1 MPERMI
7 LCHSFPPKGQGKV
20 RSDLLGLAKVL
31 GRIIVFKVVELSQT
45 LEKIRLRR
53 RRPRIHKRNLTVGL
67 LAQHG
72 CRVQK
77 PERGKKQDSRN
88 SFHWHNPFGKRSRK
102 RGSLN
107 CSQLF
112 VIGSLWLITKAR
124 RVYTHS
130 SDGKTLESRK
140 LVVLQRQTSTS
151 CRSCITL
158 DVGR

>member
-77 PERGKKQDSRN
+77 PERGKNQDSRN
-88 SFHWHNPFGKRSRK
+88 SFHWHNLSENNLASVVRSNAHT
-102 RGSLN
+102 S
-107 CSQLF
+107 SQSKF
-112 VIGSLWLITKAR
+112 CLITKAH

-130 SDGKTLESRK
+130 AGGKTLESRSLGVCRENPISPCK
-140 LVVLQRQTSTS
+140 LSELRV
-151 CRSCITL
+151 
-158 DVGR
+158 